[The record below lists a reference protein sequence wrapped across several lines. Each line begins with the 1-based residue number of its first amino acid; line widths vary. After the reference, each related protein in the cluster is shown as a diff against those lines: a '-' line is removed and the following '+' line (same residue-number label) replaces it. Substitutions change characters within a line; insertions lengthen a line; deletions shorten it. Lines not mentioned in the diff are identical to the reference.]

1 MAVEVVDHLQVI
13 EVEEDDAEERAVAA
27 RALHLFIEIRLEES
41 AIECF
46 RQIVAHGEIA
56 AARQLI
62 NVAEDLRD
70 GAEVTADGVSVG
82 VFELVIARDRN
93 ADDADQ
99 IVVGAERHDHELRI
113 AIDGVEI
120 AGAERLLQQI
130 GRNAGEKF
138 AGIAR

>member
-1 MAVEVVDHLQVI
+1 LSDWSSDVCSSDLDDFIDAANRVENPLRHFLQRARSGEMAVEVVDHLQVI

-27 RALHLFIEIRLEES
+27 CALHLFIEIRLEES
-41 AIECF
+41 AIERF

-82 VFELVIARDRN
+82 VLEFMIARDRN
-93 ADDADQ
+93 AD
-99 IVVGAERHDHELRI
+99 
-113 AIDGVEI
+113 
-120 AGAERLLQQI
+120 
-130 GRNAGEKF
+130 
-138 AGIAR
+138 